1 MKITKHN
8 FSIPCVSIDDFIP
21 STSLLRA
28 SSEGFNDVSFD
39 DWVTYNKEDH
49 NQIQYCTKLTTKIPH
64 ATQLVLDYITT
75 NLNPDTIFD
84 LNTKSFPDISHYGGG
99 LMITPNSKNE
109 GGYLGMHVDAA
120 IHGKHDDWK
129 REYSAVLCASEEYN
143 SSFDL
148 LLHDG
153 QDHIRLP
160 YKFNRLNIFKCGE
173 NSWHGFPEI
182 SKGLDRKALGVMY
195 WSKLSEQDKTQ
206 DFVKAQFNNNLKF

>member
-64 ATQLVLDYITT
+64 ATQLILDHITT
-75 NLNPDTIFD
+75 NLNPDAIFD

-120 IHGKHDDWK
+120 IHGKHDNWK
-129 REYSAVLCASEEYN
+129 REYSAVLCVSEEYD

-195 WSKLSEQDKTQ
+195 WSKLSEQDKAKT
-206 DFVKAQFNNNLKF
+206 FVKAQFNNNLLF